1 MSLKQDEDTER
12 IEQQQT
18 ERKKVSAAVRKIA
31 KDNMQYLKGR
41 CQALNRL
48 SHKLYLEKVRA
59 THNVAIMKKEAAK
72 FRMQKETVDLDR
84 AIMISKIF
92 NLNSENDRLNELVFK
107 LNVSQSN
114 TDIDQALMLKEL
126 QAKCMAQS
134 LNVIDLEKHCDQKD
148 QFLEKKDELLTEIIK
163 VVGVEREKL
172 SKGLFRFRKF
182 RRSRPLKREEKDLN
196 DFDKKADMDLIWQLT
211 QAATNQ
217 VGLEKIKRNKLID
230 ELEDKDKLRE
240 LEVGRLTVENS
251 QLKDKVLRLQSDN
264 SRLKRGD
271 FDTNS
276 ITADNM
282 TFDRVQELVHS
293 YNALKVTNSS
303 HVNQLKKVE
312 TTLIRQLKNFAE
324 KEDLVKNLEKEF
336 EAVSAKY
343 DEMKERME
351 NAINSTV
358 NSKTIQYEALVK
370 DMGGQV
376 SKLLYE
382 NTKLR
387 KYIEVKLGQVILPLH
402 LELVSKE
409 YLQPRDFELFENIE
423 GLIAQNTELKSSQYQ
438 MASSSV
444 SESHKPK
451 EAVDA
456 ELKNLMK
463 RVEAADREKEKLEVS
478 LREWKSKAKAI
489 IEQSADVHRQLNNY
503 QHEYAILDQKH
514 KNSEQQVERLKKELS
529 RIDSTKVA
537 SNLLIES

>member
-1 MSLKQDEDTER
+1 MR

-59 THNVAIMKKEAAK
+59 THNVAIMKKEATK

-84 AIMISKIF
+84 AIMMSKIF

-107 LNVSQSN
+107 LTASQSN
-114 TDIDQALMLKEL
+114 TDIGQALMLKEL

-217 VGLEKIKRNKLID
+217 VGLEKLKRNKLID

-271 FDTNS
+271 FNTNS

-293 YNALKVTNSS
+293 YNALKITNSS
-303 HVNQLKKVE
+303 HVDQLKKVE
-312 TTLIRQLKNFAE
+312 TTLIRQLRNFAE

-358 NSKTIQYEALVK
+358 NAKTIQYEALVK

-387 KYIEVKLGQVILPLH
+387 KYIEAKLGQVILPLH
-402 LELVSKE
+402 SELVSKE